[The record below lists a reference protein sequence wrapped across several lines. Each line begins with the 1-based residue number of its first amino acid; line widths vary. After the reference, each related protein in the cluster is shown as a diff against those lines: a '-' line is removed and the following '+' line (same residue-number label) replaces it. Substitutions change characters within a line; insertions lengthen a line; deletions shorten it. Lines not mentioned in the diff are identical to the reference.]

1 MGAENKA
8 DLLEL
13 YIHIPFCVKK
23 CLYCDFLSAP
33 AGEEVRERYVEAL
46 LTEIRGRG
54 REYAG
59 RPVSSVFFGG
69 GTPSLLTGTQMKRLL
84 GTVSGSFLLAADA
97 EITAEVNPGTV
108 DLEKLTA
115 YAQAGINRLSI
126 GLQSADNGEL
136 AAIGRIHTWEQFL
149 ETYRQARQAGFVNV
163 NVDLMSALPGQ
174 TAESYENTLR
184 RVLALA
190 PQPEHISAY
199 SLILEEGTPLY
210 DSCQA
215 GLTDI
220 PGEDTD
226 RRMYQDT
233 KRILEEAGYRRY
245 EISNYAKEGFAC
257 RHNCGYWQRRDYLG
271 LGLGAASL
279 EGNVR
284 FKNGEDLE
292 RYLREPLLCREEEQR
307 LTVGEQMEEYMFLGL
322 RLTEG
327 LEAAGFHAAFGCSL
341 EERYG
346 DVIKKNQKDGLLEYR
361 DGGRRLTLTE
371 KGLDL
376 ANYVMA
382 QFLLDPAEK

>member
-1 MGAENKA
+1 MGAENKT

-97 EITAEVNPGTV
+97 EITAEANPGTV

-126 GLQSADNGEL
+126 GLQSADNVEL

-284 FKNGEDLE
+284 FKNGE
-292 RYLREPLLCREEEQR
+292 Y
-307 LTVGEQMEEYMFLGL
+307 
-322 RLTEG
+322 
-327 LEAAGFHAAFGCSL
+327 
-341 EERYG
+341 
-346 DVIKKNQKDGLLEYR
+346 
-361 DGGRRLTLTE
+361 
-371 KGLDL
+371 
-376 ANYVMA
+376 
-382 QFLLDPAEK
+382 